1 MRRKLYSCAKNLSK
15 IRSPLDML
23 GVRSIQNECIC
34 NADITLIWHDIRNAY
49 MNELYEIA
57 SGGLLLMRK

>member
-1 MRRKLYSCAKNLSK
+1 
-15 IRSPLDML
+15 ML